1 MFIGVTSC
9 KCHTFAANQQHSTWL
24 AGLIISF
31 AKNSKIFSSKPRKL
45 LKLLHGVNAPGM
57 IMLTKVCTFHAD
69 QNPRLPTLKT

>member
-1 MFIGVTSC
+1 MPI
-9 KCHTFAANQQHSTWL
+9 NNISTWL

-45 LKLLHGVNAPGM
+45 MKLLHGVNAPGM

-69 QNPRLPTLKT
+69 